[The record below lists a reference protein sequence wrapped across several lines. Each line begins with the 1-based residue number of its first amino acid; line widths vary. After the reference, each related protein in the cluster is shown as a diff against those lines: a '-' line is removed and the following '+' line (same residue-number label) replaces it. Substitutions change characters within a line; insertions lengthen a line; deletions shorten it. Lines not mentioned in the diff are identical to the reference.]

1 MNFKTVG
8 HESSVCDISIVHLT
22 ACRSV
27 CVCVCVSDVHWR
39 RHLHFPA
46 WTLSVAV
53 VTVQLSVFGPSN
65 HSACQSSHTTVPLK
79 CGFGPSALSAPC
91 IWTSSELTLHCYRA
105 VFDWRVWTSNILP
118 AEIRETRTW
127 RKGHFSRIRSS
138 SQGDQQPEKP
148 EKRGKV
154 WEKYCSYLWFASAS
168 SAVVLDTR

>member
-127 RKGHFSRIRSS
+127 RKATSRELGVRLRVTSYRKN
-138 SQGDQQPEKP
+138 QKNVEKS
-148 EKRGKV
+148 GKSTV
-154 WEKYCSYLWFASAS
+154 LTCGLLVR
-168 SAVVLDTR
+168 VVQ